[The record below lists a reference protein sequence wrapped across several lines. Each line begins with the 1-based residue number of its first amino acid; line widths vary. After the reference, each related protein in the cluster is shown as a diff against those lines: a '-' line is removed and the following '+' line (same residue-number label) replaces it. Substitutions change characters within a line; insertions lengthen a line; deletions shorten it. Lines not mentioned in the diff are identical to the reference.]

1 MLMEEIKMSSKSR
14 FSMIVG
20 LSLGLMISFPTLAK
34 QELPEIT
41 VDGLHLMEDSKL
53 AVVYAKPDVD
63 LGVYNRVMLLDAGV
77 AFKKNWKRDQ
87 NRSYPNKVNSRDMD
101 RIKERLANLFHEVF
115 TEKLVEAGYEL
126 VSETADDVLIV
137 RPAIINLDVE
147 APDVASA
154 NRSYTLTQSAGEMTL
169 YLELYDSLT
178 GDLLGKALDRQAD
191 RESAYLTWQTRSSNR
206 VAAESMLKSWADVLV
221 NALNDAHK
229 ATGKSAED

>member
-1 MLMEEIKMSSKSR
+1 
-14 FSMIVG
+14 
-20 LSLGLMISFPTLAK
+20 MISFPTLAK
-34 QELPEIT
+34 QELPKTT

-63 LGVYNRVMLLDAGV
+63 LGVYNRVMLLDASV

-101 RIKERLANLFHEVF
+101 RIKERLAKLFHEVF

-126 VSETADDVLIV
+126 VSDTADDVLIV